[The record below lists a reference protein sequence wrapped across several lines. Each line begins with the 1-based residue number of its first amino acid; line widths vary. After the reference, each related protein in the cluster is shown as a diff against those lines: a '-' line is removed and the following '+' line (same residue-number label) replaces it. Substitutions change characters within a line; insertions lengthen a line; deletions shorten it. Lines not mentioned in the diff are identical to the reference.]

1 MSEVTSNGESSRS
14 RWRRVLALL
23 QAFRLHAGLLV
34 LASLATGVIEAGFLV
49 AATRTGLAIANGSD
63 QVALTRGFTMSV
75 GAALTVAGVLIVA
88 RLVINLLAVRVQQG
102 LSYRVTTSLRKQLA
116 DAFLRASWS
125 VQQAQPAG
133 ALQSVVVNFPNQANG
148 MVNALMRSL
157 SAALSLAA
165 LLLVALAVDPLA
177 TVFVLVALAT
187 LSTVLAPLRNVIG
200 RRARESVRYQVD
212 FANQVAE
219 IGSLGLEVQAFGVR
233 KEATGRLY
241 QSIDGN
247 AVASRRVGLVAAGLQ
262 PVYVSLAYSAII
274 GGLAVV
280 SKVGSAGLDSV
291 GAVMLLM
298 LRSLG
303 YGQELQSGASSI
315 AQVTPFLRNLDDT
328 EAKYRENAAR
338 WGSQSIAT
346 PTPLVLENVSFHYQ
360 SDRPV
365 LTDVSLEVRPGE
377 VLGVIGPSGAG
388 KSTLIQLILGLRTP
402 TEGTITAHGVALNDI
417 SSQSWTH
424 HVAYVPQEP
433 QLLGGTVADN
443 IRFLRPHLSD
453 ADLVQAAKAANIWDD
468 IQRLPGG
475 MDHHLGERGQQ
486 LSGGQRQRICIARAL
501 AGSPGLLVLDEPT
514 SALDTV
520 SETAIRNTISELKG
534 LVSVV
539 VIAHRPSTLE
549 VCDRTIR
556 IEGGAAVEVD
566 AP

>member
-1 MSEVTSNGESSRS
+1 MSDVTSNGESSRS

-34 LASLATGVIEAGFLV
+34 LASLATGIIEAGFLV

-88 RLVINLLAVRVQQG
+88 RLIINLLAVRVQQG

-133 ALQSVVVNFPNQANG
+133 ALQSVVVNFPNQASG
-148 MVNALMRSL
+148 LLSTLVRSL
-157 SAALSLAA
+157 SAMLSLAA
-165 LLLVALAVDPLA
+165 LLVVALLVDPPA
-177 TVFVLVALAT
+177 TLFVLVALVV
-187 LSTVLAPLRNVIG
+187 LSAILGPLRRRIVG
-200 RRARESVRYQVD
+200 RSRVSVATQIE
-212 FANQVAE
+212 FANHVAE
-219 IGSLGLEVQAFGVR
+219 VGALGLEVQAFGVR
-233 KEATGRLY
+233 SEATERLY
-241 QSIDGN
+241 RTIDDN
-247 AVASRRVGLVAAGLQ
+247 AAATRRVNLLGASIQ
-262 PVYVSLAYSAII
+262 PIYVSMAYAAII
-274 GGLAVV
+274 AGLAVV
-280 SKVGSAGLDSV
+280 SGFGSASLDSV

-303 YGQELQSGASSI
+303 YGQELQNGSS
-315 AQVTPFLRNLDDT
+315 AVANFVPFLEKLDGT
-328 EAKYRENAAR
+328 LAEYRENAAR

-377 VLGVIGPSGAG
+377 VLGVVGPSGAG

-453 ADLVQAAKAANIWDD
+453 ADLVQAAKAAHIWDD

-556 IEGGAAVEVD
+556 IEGGTGVQEQ
-566 AP
+566 P